1 MAAVYGGPLGP
12 QSGFLCCPLWWQ
24 GTPSRLPGLPYGAL
38 FHFASSSLIQEQIGP
53 KAAGSVCHANSV
65 HKQSFPTGGMSFP
78 GWEALALRHQTAEL
92 IANQGQPQEGMPRT
106 PRTGGWRV
114 PDPKA
119 RMGRHGPGSWPPTPT
134 GHRGPHIQELPHPHS
149 PMSPPSLSQPSGN
162 VVSICHPHCLTP
174 RGHGSWGQ
182 GAQTSAQAAHVMCLP
197 PSSRRGHPGHTRP
210 LPQAHPP
217 HLQVFRAWG
226 WNRSPLSPL
235 PLHTLLQSA
244 VPGVRGM
251 SRRGERTR
259 APRTGKGRLAGA
271 SPWSRTLSRSL
282 PLCRGC
288 CGNQDPRPSC
298 LPSPP
303 KPGLEEGGKGRGA

>member
-1 MAAVYGGPLGP
+1 M
-12 QSGFLCCPLWWQ
+12 
-24 GTPSRLPGLPYGAL
+24 
-38 FHFASSSLIQEQIGP
+38 
-53 KAAGSVCHANSV
+53 
-65 HKQSFPTGGMSFP
+65 
-78 GWEALALRHQTAEL
+78 
-92 IANQGQPQEGMPRT
+92 
-106 PRTGGWRV
+106 